1 MFANQL
7 ATYMKNSF
15 LSIFIFSL
23 VSFGTKAQ
31 VTKLP
36 AYAIQTISQMDGP
49 IRDTIG
55 PMYGGKLRYEDR
67 PYEYKDSIL
76 FEYNPEGQ
84 LIRENIWRFPINKAY
99 RILDSTGRTALDTYR
114 NFREHEYDSKGRK
127 ILVRHG
133 KIYGSPYSYNVNNWP
148 NSYPYSGPVYF
159 EIIHK
164 TDTIA
169 YDSHDNKLYQRRYE
183 MFDFSRGNFKLVLKP
198 TNSLDETDIEYVYD
212 EQGRIIEESHY
223 YYQGSARVLKQ
234 GNGALVLLQYKY
246 NYIGNSTRPSSKSY
260 PYSGWSYI
268 REFSVPPFF
277 TRKDSLLHYD
287 AKGRYTGTGG
297 VFGEPAKDQYGQTYI
312 DYQQNLTKNIYSVKG
327 DSMVY
332 LDDYGSFQ
340 RKFYDFY
347 EGKRYH
353 SDGRLYFKFTGD
365 LDTNHRLCPFSNC
378 VSGIKIHNANRYN
391 KDPEGN
397 ILSRDS
403 SYIHLVYHDGVIGE
417 SGMPRPN
424 DGHNRVFDTIVY
436 YDFRTKED
444 HATALL
450 KNKSN
455 SVAHTRVEMYPNPAS
470 DLLWVRSNF
479 GGVLRLYDHFGRLVL
494 ERALLVD
501 TDNAVPLSGLG
512 SGIYLA
518 VYNDVSQKLII
529 K

>member
-36 AYAIQTISQMDGP
+36 TYAIQTISYVDA

-55 PMYGGKLRYEDR
+55 PMYGGNLRSTDR

-84 LIRENIWRFPINKAY
+84 LIRENIWRFSINKEY
-99 RILDSTGRTALDTYR
+99 RVLDSTGRTALDTYR
-114 NFREHEYDSKGRK
+114 DFREHEYDSKGRK
-127 ILVRHG
+127 VLVRYG
-133 KIYGSPYSYNVNNWP
+133 KIYGSPYTYNVNNWP

-159 EIIHK
+159 EIIHE

-169 YDSHDNKLYQRRYE
+169 YDSHDNKLYQRRYG
-183 MFDFSRGNFKLVLKP
+183 MFNFTSGDFKYVLKH
-198 TNSLDETDIEYVYD
+198 TRSLDETDIEYVYD

-223 YYQGSARVLKQ
+223 YYQEGIRVLKQ
-234 GNGALVLLQYKY
+234 GNGASVLLQYKY
-246 NYIGNSTRPSSKSY
+246 NYIGNSTKPSSKSY
-260 PYSGWSYI
+260 LYSGWEYM
-268 REFSVPPFF
+268 REFSPPPYF

-287 AKGRYTGTGG
+287 AKGRYTGAGG

-312 DYQQNLTKNIYSVKG
+312 DYQQNLTKNNIYSVKG

-353 SDGRLYFKFTGD
+353 SDGRLYFKFYGD
-365 LDTNHRLCPFSNC
+365 LDTNHRLCPWSNC
-378 VSGIKIHNANRYN
+378 ASGIAINNANRYN

-403 SYIHLVYHDGVIGE
+403 SYIHLVYRDGIISSDGR
-417 SGMPRPN
+417 PRPL
-424 DGHNRVFDTIVY
+424 DGNNRAYDTIAY
-436 YDFRTKED
+436 YDFKTKED

-450 KNKSN
+450 KKKLN
-455 SVAHTRVEMYPNPAS
+455 SVAHTRVEMYPNPVI
-470 DLLWVRSNF
+470 DILWVRSNL

-494 ERALLVD
+494 ERSLPAD
-501 TDNAVPLSGLG
+501 TDNPIPLSGLG

-518 VYNDVSQKLII
+518 VYNDVSQKLIV

>member
-1 MFANQL
+1 MFANKP
-7 ATYMKNSF
+7 ATYMKNSL
-15 LSIFIFSL
+15 LSIFLFSL
-23 VSFGTKAQ
+23 VSLGTNAQ

-36 AYAIQTISQMDGP
+36 TYAIQTISYIDA

-55 PMYGGKLRYEDR
+55 PMYGGNLRSTDR

-84 LIRENIWRFPINKAY
+84 LVRENIWRFSINKAY
-99 RILDSTGRTALDTYR
+99 RVLDSTGRTALDTYR
-114 NFREHEYDSKGRK
+114 DFREHEYDSKGRK
-127 ILVRHG
+127 VLVRHG
-133 KIYGSPYSYNVNNWP
+133 KIYGSPYTYNVNNWP

-183 MFDFSRGNFKLVLKP
+183 MFDFGRGRFELVLKP
-198 TNSLDETDIEYVYD
+198 TNSFDETDIEYIYD

-223 YYQGSARVLKQ
+223 YYQGGIRVLKQ
-234 GNGALVLLQYKY
+234 GNGALVLLQFKY

-260 PYSGWSYI
+260 LYDGIEYMREYSVSWYI
-268 REFSVPPFF
+268 

-287 AKGRYTGTGG
+287 AKGRYTGAGG
-297 VFGEPAKDQYGQTYI
+297 GFGEPVKDQYGQVYI
-312 DYQQNLTKNIYSVKG
+312 DYQQNLTENKYSVKG

-347 EGKRYH
+347 EGRRYH
-353 SDGRLYFKFTGD
+353 SDDRLYFNFKGD

-378 VSGIKIHNANRYN
+378 ARGIALYNVNRYS

-403 SYIHLVYHDGVIGE
+403 AYTHLIYEDGVINGN
-417 SGMPRPN
+417 GQPRPN
-424 DGHNRVFDTIVY
+424 NVMPFVFDTITY
-436 YDFRTKED
+436 YDFKTKED
-444 HATALL
+444 HETALL
-450 KNKSN
+450 KKKSN
-455 SVAHTRVEMYPNPAS
+455 YVSHTRVEMYPNPVI

-494 ERALLVD
+494 ERTLLAD
-501 TDNAVPLSGLG
+501 TDNSIPLSGLN

-518 VYNDVSQKLII
+518 VYNEISQKLIV